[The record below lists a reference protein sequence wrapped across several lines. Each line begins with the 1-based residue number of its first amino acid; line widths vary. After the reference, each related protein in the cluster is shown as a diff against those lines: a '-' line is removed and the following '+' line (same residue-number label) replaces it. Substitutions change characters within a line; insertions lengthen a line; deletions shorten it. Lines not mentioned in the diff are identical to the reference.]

1 MRDVMGVCCA
11 KCRAVMWGVSLP
23 QIMRCTTCG
32 FWTCFGR
39 RRLSFSSKHTNYDL
53 LQKQKQKCKKRR
65 EEWINLGKHDGWL
78 ETTSTFN
85 RQESV
90 WAKRMKWKK

>member
-32 FWTCFGR
+32 NEDRNEFINVSILDFGEDNVGYTC
-39 RRLSFSSKHTNYDL
+39 N
-53 LQKQKQKCKKRR
+53 
-65 EEWINLGKHDGWL
+65 
-78 ETTSTFN
+78 
-85 RQESV
+85 
-90 WAKRMKWKK
+90 